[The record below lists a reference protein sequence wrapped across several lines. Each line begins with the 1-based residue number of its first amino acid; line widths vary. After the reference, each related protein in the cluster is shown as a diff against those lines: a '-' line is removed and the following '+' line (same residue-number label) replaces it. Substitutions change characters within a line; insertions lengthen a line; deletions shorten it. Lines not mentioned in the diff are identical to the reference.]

1 MSEPTKLTIEEELK
15 ISRLEIDS
23 LKRHIETQNKVE
35 MTRIKECNYYR
46 NEVNKLADQLAQQN
60 NSYDSLDESLC
71 KYEKQIDSLN
81 KKLALAEQGKDQVSK
96 NYTRICNT
104 IDESVDMLW
113 DMYDS
118 VIKGQKIEK
127 EDIRHLLFTLLQN

>member
-104 IDESVDMLW
+104 IDESKD
-113 DMYDS
+113 
-118 VIKGQKIEK
+118 
-127 EDIRHLLFTLLQN
+127 RR